1 MKTTEQIIE
10 EIKWRLAII
19 HDQLIGQSPEDMER
33 HWKLMSAQ
41 DTLKELLEFIQ
52 K

>member
-1 MKTTEQIIE
+1 MKTSEEIVA

-41 DTLKELLEFIQ
+41 DTLKGLLEFIE